1 MMFEAYPDILTTK
14 DLQRIFPKNR
24 NAIYD
29 LLKSGELPSFKLGRE
44 YMILKSD
51 FCRESAVSSSLF
63 TQALAWTAGSTTG
76 KTPSALLS
84 TRR

>member
-14 DLQRIFPKNR
+14 DLQQIFPKNR

-51 FCRESAVSSSLF
+51 LLDFILNRMGKGVVS
-63 TQALAWTAGSTTG
+63 
-76 KTPSALLS
+76 
-84 TRR
+84 

>member
-14 DLQRIFPKNR
+14 DLQRIFPKNG

-51 FCRESAVSSSLF
+51 LLDFIQSRMGKGVVS
-63 TQALAWTAGSTTG
+63 
-76 KTPSALLS
+76 
-84 TRR
+84 

>member
-44 YMILKSD
+44 YMILKSIYWTSSRAGWERGWYPDMAFGIIQTGFLD
-51 FCRESAVSSSLF
+51 FVKYKL
-63 TQALAWTAGSTTG
+63 
-76 KTPSALLS
+76 PV
-84 TRR
+84 

>member
-14 DLQRIFPKNR
+14 DLQRIFPKNM

-29 LLKSGELPSFKLGRE
+29 LLKSGELPNFKLGRE

-51 FCRESAVSSSLF
+51 LLDFIQSRMGKGVVS
-63 TQALAWTAGSTTG
+63 
-76 KTPSALLS
+76 
-84 TRR
+84 